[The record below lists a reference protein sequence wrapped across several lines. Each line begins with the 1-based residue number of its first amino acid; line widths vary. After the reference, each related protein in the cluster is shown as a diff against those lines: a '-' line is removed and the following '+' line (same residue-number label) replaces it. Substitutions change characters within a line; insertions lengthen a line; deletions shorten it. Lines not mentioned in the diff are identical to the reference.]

1 LSPTH
6 PFKLNHRPLAVL
18 AAFAFAIIAV
28 LATGGD
34 ALAAT
39 QSHRHAGYARRCNG
53 KRAHRNPRHCGHSA
67 RYHGSHHRRTASS
80 DATRRNLPVQE
91 LTAPTPAPSAPAT
104 PTACTD
110 TELVP
115 SEANIAEVRA
125 ATLCL
130 INRERAAHGDGPLSE
145 NPHLLAAAQGHS
157 ADMVSRDYFSHTTPT
172 GEAFDTRILASGY
185 ARSNQAYELG
195 ENIDCATLY
204 LATPAA
210 TVSAWMN
217 SPEHRENILNGEYRE
232 TGIGVA
238 AAAPASFAAG
248 QAGATYT
255 QDFGVI
261 G

>member
-1 LSPTH
+1 MSQTP
-6 PFKLNHRPLAVL
+6 PSKLNPRPLAVL
-18 AAFAFAIIAV
+18 AALALALVAV
-28 LATGGD
+28 LAASAD

-39 QSHRHAGYARRCNG
+39 RSHRHASYARRCNG
-53 KRAHRNPRHCGHSA
+53 QRAHQRGRRCGHSA
-67 RYHGSHHRRTASS
+67 RFRASHRRRSPN
-80 DATRRNLPVQE
+80 TRRNLPVQE
-91 LTAPTPAPSAPAT
+91 LTAVTPPAPSVPAAPAT
-104 PTACTD
+104 CTN

-115 SEANIAEVRA
+115 SEANIAEVRV

-130 INRERAAHGDGPLSE
+130 INRERAAHGESPLTE

-157 ADMVSRDYFSHTTPT
+157 EDMVSRDYFSHTTPT

-185 ARSNQAYELG
+185 VRSNQLYELG
-195 ENIDCATLY
+195 ENIDCATEY
-204 LATPAA
+204 LASPAN

-232 TGIGVA
+232 TGMGVA

-248 QAGATYT
+248 QPGATYT